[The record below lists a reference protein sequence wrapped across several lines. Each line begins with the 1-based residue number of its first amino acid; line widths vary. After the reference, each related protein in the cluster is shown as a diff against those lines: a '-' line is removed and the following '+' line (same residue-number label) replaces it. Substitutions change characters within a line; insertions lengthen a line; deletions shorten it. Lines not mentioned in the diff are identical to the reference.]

1 MNKTK
6 RIFSI
11 MFVMGILSVSV
22 LVNRSI
28 CHAAKYNYV
37 KKNNL
42 ADNIS
47 AGSDYDLSNGWVGCP
62 ETVYGCIANSIAKD
76 GFSGWGS
83 DLESAYIPV
92 TCTSVGEN
100 AFLTHND
107 YTGKQSRYLGGATMP
122 ARFWR
127 NYEYMGFTSETPLK
141 SNSGEIICDVSQK
154 SFVYNGSSQTPKY
167 YAVYVDG
174 INVGSAHEFLT
185 DTINA
190 GTHTVRYPVMDVTTG
205 NYNVSGTFYG
215 TCNYEIEPYP
225 LSQSS
230 CNGGF
235 DKVYRYTGK
244 KIEPKPILDGG
255 FGVFSEDT
263 DYNLVYQNNV
273 NAGIAEVRAVSKNTN
288 LSGEWQTTFEIAP
301 ALLSDVKIDG
311 FKDTITYQGSE
322 TKQNVTLSYHNMILE
337 EGIDYTISYHQNK
350 KVGEAVMEITGIG
363 NYSGTIDKT
372 FHILAA
378 DISNTQISSVEGQ
391 VFSGIEIEPKPV
403 ISFYKSILEE
413 GKDYTIEYR
422 NNRNSGM
429 ATMIIT
435 GINNLSGTK
444 EIDFTILPC
453 DIKEVR
459 IEGFVPAVYYTGKE
473 IVQDITVILN
483 SNKLLEH
490 TDYEVTYSENIS
502 AGRAFMTI
510 RGNGNVTGSLTYEFV
525 IVPNTPDIELSDS
538 INEFSRNISSQNSSE
553 NQKNSTTNITNIT
566 NQVKKNDL
574 TQNYISFR
582 WKKVK
587 KATRY
592 RVLLKQTYYSK
603 KGKKS
608 VKYKSLCTTKKL
620 YYKKTNLVK
629 KRKYTFR
636 FQALNK
642 KGKVIRSKQ
651 KSIRFQGSKKIQICI

>member
-1 MNKTK
+1 M
-6 RIFSI
+6 
-11 MFVMGILSVSV
+11 
-22 LVNRSI
+22 
-28 CHAAKYNYV
+28 
-37 KKNNL
+37 
-42 ADNIS
+42 
-47 AGSDYDLSNGWVGCP
+47 
-62 ETVYGCIANSIAKD
+62 
-76 GFSGWGS
+76 
-83 DLESAYIPV
+83 
-92 TCTSVGEN
+92 
-100 AFLTHND
+100 
-107 YTGKQSRYLGGATMP
+107 
-122 ARFWR
+122 
-127 NYEYMGFTSETPLK
+127 
-141 SNSGEIICDVSQK
+141 
-154 SFVYNGSSQTPKY
+154 
-167 YAVYVDG
+167 
-174 INVGSAHEFLT
+174 
-185 DTINA
+185 
-190 GTHTVRYPVMDVTTG
+190 
-205 NYNVSGTFYG
+205 
-215 TCNYEIEPYP
+215 
-225 LSQSS
+225 
-230 CNGGF
+230 
-235 DKVYRYTGK
+235 
-244 KIEPKPILDGG
+244 
-255 FGVFSEDT
+255 
-263 DYNLVYQNNV
+263 
-273 NAGIAEVRAVSKNTN
+273 
-288 LSGEWQTTFEIAP
+288 
-301 ALLSDVKIDG
+301 
-311 FKDTITYQGSE
+311 
-322 TKQNVTLSYHNMILE
+322 
-337 EGIDYTISYHQNK
+337 
-350 KVGEAVMEITGIG
+350 
-363 NYSGTIDKT
+363 
-372 FHILAA
+372 
-378 DISNTQISSVEGQ
+378 
-391 VFSGIEIEPKPV
+391 FSGIEIEPKPV
-403 ISFYKSILEE
+403 ISFYTSILEE
-413 GKDYTIEYR
+413 VKDYTIEYR

-525 IVPNTPDIELSDS
+525 IVPNTPDMELSDS

-592 RVLLKQTYYSK
+592 RVLLKQTYYTK